1 MWATVWTWSGQNL
14 IFIFKGQQRVPSQWT
29 IASVFCMCVLFPM
42 RSLHAAPT
50 EKHKI
55 TYWSYARVTDSIAHT
70 VSWGNPYQ
78 FLRLLNKAAGVKGHQ
93 GLKIDPEVTQA
104 NWVAAGN
111 PENMDKHRDVESAMY
126 KLSWDRRAEV
136 QRAGSRAGVRGQ
148 DSF

>member
-1 MWATVWTWSGQNL
+1 MWATVLTWSGQNR
-14 IFIFKGQQRVPSQWT
+14 IFIFKGQQCVPSQWT

-55 TYWSYARVTDSIAHT
+55 TYWSYALVTDSVAHT

-126 KLSWDRRAEV
+126 KLSWDRWAEV